1 MRIAPLQEKQASLA
15 KEKISQKALYMCT
28 LRRHLLQQ
36 KKKKKSTKKFTLHEE
51 AAGGI
56 NDSTVN
62 SIEQTYVFL
71 FQTVT

>member
-1 MRIAPLQEKQASLA
+1 MRIAPLHEKQASLA

-28 LRRHLLQQ
+28 LRRHLLQ
-36 KKKKKSTKKFTLHEE
+36 KKKNQPKKFTLHEE